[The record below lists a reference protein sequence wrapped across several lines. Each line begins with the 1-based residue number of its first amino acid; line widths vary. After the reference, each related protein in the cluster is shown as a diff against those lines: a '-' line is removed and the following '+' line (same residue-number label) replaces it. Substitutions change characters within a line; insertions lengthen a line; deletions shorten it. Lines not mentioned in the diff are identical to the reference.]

1 MSLYLYK
8 ALQLLLLLSL
18 LYHQTIASLL
28 LDFHAYNILIV
39 ENILKAVLKMGSF
52 LWKQSR
58 EACF

>member
-18 LYHQTIASLL
+18 LYHQTITSLI
-28 LDFHAYNILIV
+28 LDCHTYNILIV

-52 LWKQSR
+52 L
-58 EACF
+58 